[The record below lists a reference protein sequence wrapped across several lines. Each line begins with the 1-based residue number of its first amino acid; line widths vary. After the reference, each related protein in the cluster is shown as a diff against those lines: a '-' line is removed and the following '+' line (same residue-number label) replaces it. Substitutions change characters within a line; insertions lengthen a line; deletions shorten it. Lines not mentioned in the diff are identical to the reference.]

1 MSFWVYAKYRIIGVF
16 IDSLTYKLRIYILDR
31 LERFGG
37 NKERK
42 GIEEVVTW
50 LQFFGGGR
58 LWFMLFDSKLLIVI
72 DMPWMILWSSLCTW
86 LCDCVIW
93 LCGLWLVWNP
103 ETVEFIFSNPIY
115 RSDALN
121 KEGLMKII

>member
-1 MSFWVYAKYRIIGVF
+1 MF
-16 IDSLTYKLRIYILDR
+16 IDLLTYKLCIYILDR

-42 GIEEVVTW
+42 GIEVVVTW
-50 LQFFGGGR
+50 LQFFDGGR

-72 DMPWMILWSSLCTW
+72 DMPWLILWSSLCNW

-121 KEGLMKII
+121 KEGLMKIIYQWIESGDNKG

>member
-1 MSFWVYAKYRIIGVF
+1 MALW
-16 IDSLTYKLRIYILDR
+16 TYTLYIYIFDR
-31 LERFGG
+31 LEGFRG

-42 GIEEVVTW
+42 GIGEVVAW
-50 LQFFGGGR
+50 LRFFGGGR

-72 DMPWMILWSSLCTW
+72 DMSWMILWSSLCTW

-103 ETVEFIFSNPIY
+103 ETLEFIFSNPIY
-115 RSDALN
+115 QSDALN